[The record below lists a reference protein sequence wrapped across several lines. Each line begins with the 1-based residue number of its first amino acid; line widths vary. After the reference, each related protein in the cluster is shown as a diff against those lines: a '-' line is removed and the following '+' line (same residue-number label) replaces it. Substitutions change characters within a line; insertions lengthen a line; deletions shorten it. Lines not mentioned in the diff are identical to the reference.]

1 VTSAVAARDLWQSVY
16 DQLRAWIVAGDLEPG
31 SRLVE
36 TELAERFETSR
47 GPVRTALKEL
57 ERDGLVVVNPRR
69 GTFVSPISAEDI
81 DEIFTLFEV
90 LWPLAAHWAVARM
103 TPESRGRLREQLGV
117 IEATRSQTATE
128 WTAANL
134 AFHRMIFEISGHRR
148 ALQIWD
154 GLDAQVRLY
163 AGVLADADPGDLRA
177 TIRMHEAIYQA
188 LERDDAETATEAV
201 RSYIRQLRSSLH
213 LRAH

>member
-1 VTSAVAARDLWQSVY
+1 VSSAVAARDLWQSVY

-103 TPESRGRLREQLGV
+103 TPESLGRLQEQLGV

-134 AFHRMIFEISGHRR
+134 TFHRMIFEISGHRR

-188 LERDDAETATEAV
+188 LERGDAKTATDAV
-201 RSYIRQLRSSLH
+201 QSYVRELRSSLH